1 LCDGSLRE
9 LSRQTVRTDEMEHQA
24 MARHLVTS
32 ALPYINGIKHLG
44 NMVGSMLP
52 ADVYA
57 RYLRGRGHDVLY
69 ICATDEH
76 GTPAELAAAEAG
88 RPVAEFCA
96 QAHETQKKIYAGF
109 GLSFDHFGRSSSPQN
124 AELTQHF
131 ARRLH
136 EHGFIE
142 ERAIRQ
148 VYSPVD
154 GRFLPDRYVEGT
166 CPHCGYDRARGD
178 QCENCTRVLDPTD
191 LIDPRSA
198 ISGSTDLEVRETK
211 HLFLLQSKLQ
221 GEVEAW
227 LDGNSDDWPLLSTS
241 IARKWLAE
249 GLHDRAITRD
259 LEWGVPVPADTWP
272 ELAAE
277 GKVFYVWFDAPIEYI
292 GATKEW
298 ADAAGAGPDGG
309 AGGQTRDW
317 RSWWYQADDVR
328 YTQFMAKDN
337 VPFHTVMFPAT
348 QLGVREP
355 WTMVDYVKG
364 FSWLTYYG
372 GKFSTSQKRGVFTD
386 AALEILPADYWRYF
400 LVANAPESDDSSFT
414 WEHFAG
420 TVNKDLADT
429 LGNFVNR
436 VLTFSAKRFGDA
448 VPGGGEPGEAE
459 ERLGAEVARLLAELE
474 EHMEALRYRKAT
486 NALRAL
492 WSAGNAYLVEK
503 EPWKQV
509 KVDPEAAAVSL
520 RTAMNLIHLYAVVS
534 EPFIPE
540 TAATLRNV
548 FALDGDAAT
557 WVTPEA
563 AMSLDAVPAGTAF
576 SVPPV
581 LFAKITDDDLEGY
594 WDRFGGGVAG

>member
-1 LCDGSLRE
+1 
-9 LSRQTVRTDEMEHQA
+9 

-57 RYLRGRGHDVLY
+57 RYLRQRGHDVLY

-76 GTPAELAAAEAG
+76 GTPAELAAAKAG
-88 RPVAEFCA
+88 QPVAEFCA
-96 QAHETQKKIYAGF
+96 GAHETQKEIYDGF
-109 GLSFDHFGRSSSPQN
+109 GLTFDYFGRSSSPQN
-124 AELTQHF
+124 AEITQHF

-136 EHGFIE
+136 ENGFIE

-166 CPHCGYDRARGD
+166 CPHCGYDKARGD

-191 LIDPRSA
+191 LINPRSA
-198 ISGSTDLEVRETK
+198 ISGSTDLEVRETT

-227 LDGNSDDWPLLSTS
+227 IDENSKEWPLLSTS

-272 ELAAE
+272 ELAAD

-298 ADAAGAGPDGG
+298 ADAAADGE
-309 AGGQTRDW
+309 TRDW
-317 RSWWYQADDVR
+317 KSWWYEAADVR

-355 WTMVDYVKG
+355 WKMVDYVKG

-372 GKFSTSQKRGVFTD
+372 GKFSTSQQRGVFTD

-400 LVANAPESDDSSFT
+400 LIANAPESDDSSFT

-436 VLTFSAKRFGDA
+436 VLTFSAKRFGNT
-448 VPGGGEPGEAE
+448 VPTGGEPGEAE
-459 ERLGAEVARLLAELE
+459 AKLGAEVTRLLTELE
-474 EHMEALRYRKAT
+474 ENMEALQYRKAA

-509 KVDPEAAAVSL
+509 KTDEDAAAVTL

-534 EPFIPE
+534 EPFIPAS
-540 TAATLRNV
+540 AATLRGV
-548 FALDGDAAT
+548 FALDDDTAT

-563 AMSLDAVPAGTAF
+563 AAALSAVPAGASFT
-576 SVPPV
+576 VPPV
-581 LFAKITDDDLEGY
+581 LFAKISDEDLEGY
-594 WDRFGGGVAG
+594 RERFGAGSVD

>member
-1 LCDGSLRE
+1 
-9 LSRQTVRTDEMEHQA
+9 

-52 ADVYA
+52 ADVYS
-57 RYLRGRGHDVLY
+57 RYLRQRGHDVLY

-76 GTPAELAAAEAG
+76 GTPAELAAKEAG
-88 RPVAEFCA
+88 LTVADFCA
-96 QAHETQKKIYAGF
+96 QAHDAQKAVYDGF
-109 GLSFDHFGRSSSPQN
+109 ELAFDYFGRSSSQQN
-124 AELTQHF
+124 VEITQHF
-131 ARRLH
+131 ARKLN
-136 EHGFIE
+136 ENGFIE

-166 CPHCGYDRARGD
+166 CPHCGYDKARGD

-221 GEVEAW
+221 HEVEEWIATV
-227 LDGNSDDWPLLSTS
+227 SAEWPHLSTS
-241 IARKWLAE
+241 IARKWLTE
-249 GLHDRAITRD
+249 GLNDRAITRD
-259 LEWGVPVPADTWP
+259 LDWGVPVPADTWP
-272 ELAAE
+272 GLAAE

-298 ADAAGAGPDGG
+298 ADAASDSE
-309 AGGQTRDW
+309 TRDW
-317 RSWWYQADDVR
+317 KSWWYEADDTVR

-348 QLGVREP
+348 ELGVREP
-355 WTMVDYVKG
+355 WKKVDVVKG
-364 FSWLTYYG
+364 FNWLTYYG

-386 AALEILPADYWRYF
+386 AALEILPGDYWRYF
-400 LVANAPESDDSSFT
+400 LIANAPESDDSSFT
-414 WEHFAG
+414 WEHFTA

-436 VLTFSAKRFGDA
+436 VLSFSRKRFGDE
-448 VPGGGEPGEAE
+448 VPAGHAAGEAE
-459 ERLGAEVARLLAELE
+459 AKLGEEIARLLGEYE
-474 EHMEALRYRKAT
+474 EQMEALQFRKAAA
-486 NALRAL
+486 ALRAL
-492 WSAGNAYLVEK
+492 WSAGNSYLEEK
-503 EPWKQV
+503 APWLEIKT
-509 KVDPEAAAVSL
+509 DADGAALTL

-534 EPFIPE
+534 EPLIP
-540 TAATLRNV
+540 TSSAAMRGA
-548 FALDGDAAT
+548 FALENDTAT
-557 WVTPEA
+557 WVTA
-563 AMSLDAVPAGTAF
+563 DQARSLDTVPAGTAF
-576 SVPPV
+576 TVPPV
-581 LFAKITDDDLEGY
+581 LFAKITEEDLESY
-594 WDRFGGGVAG
+594 RERFGGAPEA